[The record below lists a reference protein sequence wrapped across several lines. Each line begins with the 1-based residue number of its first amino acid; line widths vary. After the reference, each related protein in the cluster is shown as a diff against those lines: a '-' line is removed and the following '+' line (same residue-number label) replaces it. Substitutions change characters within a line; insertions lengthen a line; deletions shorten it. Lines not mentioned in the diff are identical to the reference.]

1 MTLGSKQRL
10 FACLVPRL
18 IDHIYN
24 NGCECTFG
32 DAYRDNRVE
41 YGHPNS
47 MHKKRLAI
55 DLNLFKD
62 GKYLTDSNHYLF
74 AGEYWKN
81 LNDACNWDIRDGNH
95 FSMFANDYGMEF

>member
-1 MTLGSKQRL
+1 
-10 FACLVPRL
+10 
-18 IDHIYN
+18 
-24 NGCECTFG
+24 
-32 DAYRDNRVE
+32 
-41 YGHPNS
+41 
-47 MHKKRLAI
+47 MHRKRLAI